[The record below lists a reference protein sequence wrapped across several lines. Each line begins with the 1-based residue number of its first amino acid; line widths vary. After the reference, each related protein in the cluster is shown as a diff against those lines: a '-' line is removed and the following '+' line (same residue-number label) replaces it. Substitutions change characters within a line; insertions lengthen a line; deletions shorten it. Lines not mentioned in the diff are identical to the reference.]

1 MPWKDTCVEEQRMKF
16 MAAYL
21 EADSGW
27 SMSELCEVFG
37 VSRKSGYQWLER
49 YRDSGLDGLKD
60 RSRAPSSEG
69 KSRAGYDGNRHCRCE
84 LDLRYGRRQPWW
96 PPS

>member
-1 MPWKDTCVEEQRMKF
+1 MPWKNTCVEEQRMKF

-37 VSRKSGYQWLER
+37 VSRKGRTL
-49 YRDSGLDGLKD
+49 RDTPRTAIPLRHQPRSLGDG
-60 RSRAPSSEG
+60 
-69 KSRAGYDGNRHCRCE
+69 
-84 LDLRYGRRQPWW
+84 
-96 PPS
+96 